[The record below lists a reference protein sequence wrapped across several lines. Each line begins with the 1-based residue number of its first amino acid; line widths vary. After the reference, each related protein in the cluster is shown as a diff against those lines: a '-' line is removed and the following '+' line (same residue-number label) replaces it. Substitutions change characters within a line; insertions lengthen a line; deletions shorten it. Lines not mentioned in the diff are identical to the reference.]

1 MSDVLARSERLREQ
15 MTLQNLYEIITGDGD
30 QVAARY
36 LENGDEKAI
45 TYRQYRLRADACAA
59 YLRRVLGEKRQGA
72 FVGIQLDT
80 CPEWFFLFWGVIEAG
95 YNAVLMDFTLN
106 DEMTAYILRQA
117 GAIGLIGRA
126 ARPLPADAQVT
137 QFTVKQLSD
146 LKPDPAF
153 KPRFGDQVALCTSGT
168 TDTSRVFVY
177 NAKAVCSQ
185 VLNAEMLY
193 KANQRII
200 CDEPR
205 RSLAFLPFHHIFG
218 FMVCLQWIHFL
229 GYETVYLHD
238 RSPKCIQETAQR
250 FKITHL
256 MAVPLLANNLC
267 VALNKRVA
275 KESKF
280 KRAAFK
286 TLRGLSLAVQ
296 SVAPGFGLDLA
307 RTVLFKSITSQML
320 GSDVRCVILGG
331 SHTPKEHMRTLSA
344 LGYFTVSGFGMTE
357 TGITSVETNMN
368 VITRTS
374 GSVGRPLASAEYRV
388 QSDGEKSNR
397 GEMYIRGN
405 TLHTGRLVDGRLLPP
420 ALDDEGWFRTGDVV
434 RLEKGSRMYVEGRAK
449 DVIINE
455 SGENV
460 YPDEIE
466 DAFGALEGVEQ
477 FCVLGI
483 KARDKQ
489 ENKEEKGFLAHL
501 PHPHLLNRKKGV
513 VDYEDITLVINVGQ
527 HFRDDAYIAGLMG
540 QVRRIN
546 AALPAL
552 KRVNRVLATPEK
564 FQTAGGIKVKRL
576 ALKKE
581 IEEKKLA
588 YRDIDFNRKDE
599 AADEQKPLIQQ
610 ENTPS
615 DLQME
620 EIKQKVRRVYAET
633 LDMTPQEIRDDAHFI
648 DDLGGDS
655 LQVLGMSLKIEEQFN
670 VLIPTEEYG
679 KCTTVNDL
687 SALLY
692 AKVRGNVAY
701 ESAAPEN
708 QAPVTPIT
716 RFEDAPEY
724 IAFQKRLESL
734 QGQENPYFVAHDSP
748 LLDKS
753 FVDGQ
758 WMLDFG
764 SYNYVGMSGRKE
776 TMDAAKAAI
785 DKYGTSASGS
795 RLLAGEKTL
804 HKELEAEIADWK
816 HTETA
821 LVLVGGHSTNVT
833 CVGNFCGKGDLIV
846 YDAIAHNSIE
856 QGCRL
861 SQATAKPFPHNDVKA
876 LESILR
882 NQRHKFGKVL
892 IVIEGAYSMDG
903 DIAPVPEFV
912 ALKKKYGCFLMVD
925 EAHSACVIGK
935 TGGGVDEYF
944 GLAPNDIDIK
954 YGTLSKGLGTCGG
967 YLAGSHAIIDYMRY
981 NLPGFVFSVGI
992 SPPLAAASLAAIRL
1006 LRSDPTIMER
1016 LRRNIKCFMEE
1027 ARKRNFNTCLAG
1039 ETAILP
1045 ILVGRDEDAWELSNR
1060 LRRKG
1065 VIVPPAVYPAVPKNK
1080 ARLRFC
1086 VISEHKP
1093 EEIIEALDKLQEAAR
1108 EAGIQLP
1115 PP

>member
-1 MSDVLARSERLREQ
+1 MSEVLARSEKLREK
-15 MTLQNLYEIITGDGD
+15 MTLENLYGLITGEGD
-30 QVAARY
+30 RVAARY
-36 LENGDEKAI
+36 LEGKEEKII
-45 TYRQYRLRADACAA
+45 TFAQYRERVKATAALLRGA
-59 YLRRVLGEKRQGA
+59 LGEKNKGK
-72 FVGIQLDT
+72 FVGIQADT
-80 CPEWFFLFWGVIEAG
+80 CPEWFYLFWGAEAAG
-95 YNAVLMDFTLN
+95 YNAVLMDFTLT
-106 DEMTAYILRQA
+106 DDMTAYILGQA
-117 GAIGLIGRA
+117 GAIALITKAPRN
-126 ARPLPADAQVT
+126 LPGNVT
-137 QFTVKQLSD
+137 QFTIKQLAAAQ
-146 LKPDPAF
+146 PAPNF
-153 KPRFGDQVALCTSGT
+153 KPSFGTMVALCTSGT

-177 NAKAVCSQ
+177 NEKAVCSQ

-193 KANQRII
+193 RANKRII

-205 RSLAFLPFHHIFG
+205 RQLAFLPYHHIFG

-229 GYETVYLHD
+229 GYETVYLQN
-238 RSPKCIQETAQR
+238 RSPQCIQETAQR
-250 FKITHL
+250 FRITHL

-267 VALNKRVA
+267 VALNKQVA
-275 KESKF
+275 KQSRM
-280 KRAAFK
+280 KRAGFK
-286 TLRGLSLAVQ
+286 TLRGLSLALQ

-307 RTVLFKSITSQML
+307 RNVLFKSITSQML

-388 QSDGEKSNR
+388 QSDGEKSNQ

-405 TLHTGRLVDGRLLPP
+405 TIHTGRLVDGKLLPSN
-420 ALDDEGWFRTGDVV
+420 LDDEGWFRTGDVV

-483 KARDKQ
+483 KARKKDEKA
-489 ENKEEKGFLAHL
+489 EKGILSHIPLPHL
-501 PHPHLLNRKKGV
+501 PGRKKGV
-513 VDYEDITLVINVGQ
+513 VDYEDITLILNLGQ
-527 HFRDDAYIAGLMG
+527 HYKDDDYIAGLMA
-540 QVRRIN
+540 QVRKIN
-546 AALPAL
+546 SSLPAL
-552 KRVNRVLATPEK
+552 KRVNRVLVTSEK

-581 IEEKKLA
+581 IEENKLA
-588 YRDIDFNRKDE
+588 YRDIDFNRRDE
-599 AADEQKPLIQQ
+599 LAAEENKPLIQE

-615 DLQME
+615 DLQLE

-633 LDMTPQEIRDDAHFI
+633 LDVPADQIKDDAHFI
-648 DDLGGDS
+648 DELGGDS

-708 QAPVTPIT
+708 QEPVTPIT
-716 RFEDAPEY
+716 RFEDSPEY
-724 IAFQKRLESL
+724 HAFEKRYESL
-734 QGQENPYFVAHDSP
+734 MGEGQENPYFVAHDSP

-753 FVDGQ
+753 FVDNQ

-804 HKELEAEIADWK
+804 HKELEAAIAEWK
-816 HTETA
+816 HAEDA

-861 SQATAKPFPHNDVKA
+861 SQATAKPFPHSDVKA

-892 IVIEGAYSMDG
+892 IVVEGAYSMDG
-903 DIAPVPEFV
+903 DIAPVPEIV

-925 EAHSACVIGK
+925 EAHSACVIGE

-944 GLAPNDIDIK
+944 HLAPDDIDIK

-967 YLAGSHAIIDYMRY
+967 YLAGKRALIEYMRY

-992 SPPLAAASLAAIRL
+992 SPPLAAASLEAIRL
-1006 LRSDPTIMER
+1006 LQKDPSIVQR
-1016 LRRNIKCFMEE
+1016 LHRNIKCFMEE
-1027 ARKRNFNTCLAG
+1027 AHKRHMNTCLAG
-1039 ETAILP
+1039 ETAIVP

-1060 LRRKG
+1060 LRKKG

-1086 VISEHKP
+1086 VISEHQP
-1093 EEIIEALDKLQEAAR
+1093 EEIAEALDKLLECAR

-1115 PP
+1115 E

>member
-1 MSDVLARSERLREQ
+1 MSAVLDRSEKLREN
-15 MTLQNLYEIITGDGD
+15 MTLENLFALITGEKDR
-30 QVAARY
+30 VAARY
-36 LENGDEKAI
+36 LEKDEERAI
-45 TYRQYRLRADACAA
+45 TFGEYRERAFACAA
-59 YLRRVLGEKRQGA
+59 ALRKALGEENKGA
-72 FVGIQLDT
+72 FVGIQSDT
-80 CPEWFFLFWGVIEAG
+80 CPEYFTLFWGVIAAG
-95 YNAVLMDFTLN
+95 YNAVLMDFSLN
-106 DEMTAYILRQA
+106 DEMTSYILGQA
-117 GAIGLIGRA
+117 GAVALITRA
-126 ARPLPADAQVT
+126 PRDLKKEVR
-137 QFTVKQLSD
+137 QFTIRQMAEL
-146 LKPDPAF
+146 PFDPAF
-153 KPRFGDQVALCTSGT
+153 QPDFGSLVALCTSGT

-177 NAKAVCSQ
+177 NAQAVCSQ

-193 KANQRII
+193 RANQRII

-205 RSLAFLPFHHIFG
+205 RALAFLPYHHVFG

-229 GYETVYLHD
+229 GYETIYLHD

-250 FKITHL
+250 FQITHL

-267 VALNKRVA
+267 VALNKKVA
-275 KESKF
+275 KESRF
-280 KRAAFK
+280 KRASFK
-286 TLRGLSLAVQ
+286 TLRGLSLGLQ
-296 SVAPGFGLDLA
+296 SVFPGFGLDFA
-307 RTVLFKSITSQML
+307 RNVLFKSVVSQIL
-320 GSDVRCVILGG
+320 GPEVRCIILGG

-405 TLHTGRLVDGRLLPP
+405 TIHTGRLVDGQLLPP
-420 ALDDEGWFRTGDVV
+420 ALDEEGWYRTGDVV

-477 FCVLGI
+477 FCVLGV
-483 KARDKQ
+483 KARGK
-489 ENKEEKGFLAHL
+489 KEERTGLLSHIPHL
-501 PHPHLLNRKKGV
+501 PGRKKAA

-527 HFRDDAYIAGLMG
+527 HYKDDAYIAGLMA

-546 AALPAL
+546 SALPSL
-552 KRVNRVLATPEK
+552 KRVTRVLATPEK

-581 IEEKKLA
+581 IEENKLA
-588 YRDIDFNRKDE
+588 YRDIDFNRRDE
-599 AADEQKPLIQQ
+599 SAAEEKPLVQ
-610 ENTPS
+610 EEKTPS
-615 DLQME
+615 DLQLE
-620 EIKQKVRRVYAET
+620 EIKQKVRRVYADT
-633 LDMTPQEIRDDAHFI
+633 LDVAPDQIRDDAHFI

-687 SALLY
+687 SSLLY

-708 QAPVTPIT
+708 QEPVTPIT
-716 RFEDAPEY
+716 RFEDSPEY
-724 IAFQKRLESL
+724 QAFEKRYQSL
-734 QGQENPYFVAHDSP
+734 MGEGQENPYFVAHDSP

-753 FVDGQ
+753 YVDHQ

-764 SYNYVGMSGRKE
+764 SYNYVGMSGRQE
-776 TMDAAKAAI
+776 TKDAAKAAI
-785 DKYGTSASGS
+785 DQYGTSASGS

-804 HKELEAEIADWK
+804 HKELEAAIAQWK

-861 SQATAKPFPHNDVKA
+861 SQATAKPFPHSDVAA

-912 ALKKKYGCFLMVD
+912 KLKKKYGCFLMVD
-925 EAHSACVIGK
+925 EAHSACVIGE

-944 GLAPNDIDIK
+944 GLAPDDIDIK

-992 SPPLAAASLAAIRL
+992 SPALAAASLEAIRL
-1006 LRSDPTIMER
+1006 LQRDPSIVQR
-1016 LRRNIKCFMEE
+1016 LHRNIRCFMEE
-1027 ARKRNFNTCLAG
+1027 AHKRNLNTCLAG

-1060 LRRKG
+1060 LRKKG

-1086 VISEHKP
+1086 VISEHQP
-1093 EEIIEALDKLQEAAR
+1093 EQIVEALDKLVECAQ

-1115 PP
+1115 PTA

>member
-1 MSDVLARSERLREQ
+1 MSEVLARSEKLREN
-15 MTLQNLYEIITGDGD
+15 MTLQNLFELISGDTER
-30 QVAARY
+30 VAARY
-36 LENGDEKAI
+36 LDRGEEKAV
-45 TYRQYRLRADACAA
+45 TFGEYRERAFACAA
-59 YLRRVLGEKRQGA
+59 ALRAALGEEKKGS
-72 FVGIQLDT
+72 FVGIQADT
-80 CPEWFFLFWGVIEAG
+80 CPEYFFLFWGVIAAG
-95 YNAVLMDFTLN
+95 YNAVLMDFSLN
-106 DEMTAYILRQA
+106 DEMTAYILGQA
-117 GAIGLIGRA
+117 GTVALITKTPRALGRDVKQFTIQQMRDARA
-126 ARPLPADAQVT
+126 AAPDFRPD
-137 QFTVKQLSD
+137 
-146 LKPDPAF
+146 
-153 KPRFGDQVALCTSGT
+153 FGDMVALCTSGT

-177 NAKAVCSQ
+177 NAQAVCSQ

-193 KANQRII
+193 HANQRII

-205 RSLAFLPFHHIFG
+205 RNLAFLPYHHVFG

-229 GYETVYLHD
+229 GYETIYLHD

-267 VALNKRVA
+267 VALNKKVA
-275 KESKF
+275 KESRF

-286 TLRGLSLAVQ
+286 TLRGLSLGLQ
-296 SVAPGFGLDLA
+296 SVAPGFGLDFA
-307 RTVLFKSITSQML
+307 RNVLFKSVVAQIL
-320 GSDVRCVILGG
+320 GPEVRCIILGG

-374 GSVGRPLASAEYRV
+374 GSVGRPLSSAEYRV

-405 TLHTGRLVDGRLLPP
+405 TIHTGRLVDGQLLPP
-420 ALDDEGWFRTGDVV
+420 ALDEEGWYRTGDVV

-466 DAFGALEGVEQ
+466 DVFGALEGVEQ
-477 FCVLGI
+477 FCVLGV
-483 KARDKQ
+483 KAREK
-489 ENKEEKGFLAHL
+489 KEEKGLLSHIPHL
-501 PHPHLLNRKKGV
+501 PGKKKGV

-527 HFRDDAYIAGLMG
+527 HYKDDAYIADLMA
-540 QVRRIN
+540 QVRKIN
-546 AALPAL
+546 AALPSL
-552 KRVNRVLATPEK
+552 KRVTRVLATPEK

-581 IEEKKLA
+581 IEENKLA
-588 YRDIDFNRKDE
+588 YRDIDFNRRE
-599 AADEQKPLIQQ
+599 ENAAEEKPIVQ
-610 ENTPS
+610 EEKTPS

-620 EIKQKVRRVYAET
+620 EIKQKVRRVYADT
-633 LDMTPQEIRDDAHFI
+633 LDIPLDQIRDDAHFI

-679 KCTTVNDL
+679 KCTTINDL
-687 SALLY
+687 AALLY

-708 QAPVTPIT
+708 QEPVTPIT

-724 IAFQKRLESL
+724 QAFQKRLESL
-734 QGQENPYFVAHDSP
+734 TGAGQENPYFVAHDSP

-753 FVDGQ
+753 YVDDQ

-804 HKELEAEIADWK
+804 HKELEAEIANWK

-861 SQATAKPFPHNDVKA
+861 SQATAKPFPHNDVAA

-882 NQRHKFGKVL
+882 NQRHKFAKVL

-912 ALKKKYGCFLMVD
+912 KLKKKYGCFLMVD
-925 EAHSACVIGK
+925 EAHSACVIGE

-944 GLAPNDIDIK
+944 GLAPDDVDIK

-981 NLPGFVFSVGI
+981 TLPGFVFSVGI
-992 SPPLAAASLAAIRL
+992 SPPLAAASLEAIRL
-1006 LRSDPTIMER
+1006 LRQDPSIIGR
-1016 LRRNIKCFMEE
+1016 LHRNIQCFTEE
-1027 ARKRNFNTCLAG
+1027 AHKRHFNTCLAG
-1039 ETAILP
+1039 ETAIIP
-1045 ILVGRDEDAWELSNR
+1045 ILVGKDEDAWELSNR
-1060 LRRKG
+1060 LRKKG

-1086 VISEHKP
+1086 VISEHQP
-1093 EEIIEALDKLQEAAR
+1093 EQIVEALNKLQECAQ

-1115 PP
+1115 E

>member
-1 MSDVLARSERLREQ
+1 MSEVLARSEKLREK
-15 MTLQNLYEIITGDGD
+15 MTLQNLFELICGDGGK
-30 QVAARY
+30 VAARW
-36 LENGDEKAI
+36 LEKDEEKSVTFAE
-45 TYRQYRLRADACAA
+45 YKEKSFAVAAMLRS
-59 YLRRVLGEKRQGA
+59 VLGEKNKGR
-72 FVGIQLDT
+72 FVGIQADT
-80 CPEWFFLFWGVIEAG
+80 CPEWFYLFWGVIAAG
-95 YNAVLMDFTLN
+95 YNAVLMDFTLT
-106 DEMTAYILRQA
+106 DDMTAYILGQA
-117 GAIGLIGRA
+117 GAIALIGKSPRT
-126 ARPLPADAQVT
+126 LPGNTA
-137 QFTVKQLSD
+137 QFTIQQMSMAKEQ
-146 LKPDPAF
+146 KGF
-153 KPRFGDQVALCTSGT
+153 KPEFGTMVALCTSGT

-177 NAKAVCSQ
+177 NEQAVCSQ

-193 KANQRII
+193 HANRRII

-205 RSLAFLPFHHIFG
+205 RQLAFLPYHHIFG

-238 RSPKCIQETAQR
+238 RSPQCIQKTAQH

-256 MAVPLLANNLC
+256 MAVPLLANNLS

-275 KESKF
+275 KESKL
-280 KRAAFK
+280 KRAGFK
-286 TLRGLSLAVQ
+286 TLRGISLALQ
-296 SVAPGFGLDLA
+296 SIAPGFGLDFA
-307 RTVLFKSITSQML
+307 RNVLFKSVTDQML
-320 GSDVRCVILGG
+320 GSDVRCIILGG

-374 GSVGRPLASAEYRV
+374 GSVGRPLSSAEYRV
-388 QSDGEKSNR
+388 QSDGEKSNQ
-397 GEMYIRGN
+397 GEMYIRGD
-405 TLHTGRLVDGRLLPP
+405 TIHTGRLVDGKLLPP
-420 ALDDEGWFRTGDVV
+420 ILDDEGWFRTGDIV

-477 FCVLGI
+477 FCVLGV
-483 KARDKQ
+483 KARGKK
-489 ENKEEKGFLAHL
+489 EEKEEKGFLSHL
-501 PHPHLLNRKKGV
+501 PHLPGRKKGV
-513 VDYEDITLVINVGQ
+513 VDYEDITLVLNLGQ
-527 HFRDDAYIAGLMG
+527 HYKDDDYIASLMA

-546 AALPAL
+546 SGLPAL
-552 KRVNRVLATPEK
+552 KRVNRVLVTSEK

-576 ALKKE
+576 ALKKQ

-588 YRDIDFNRKDE
+588 YREIDFNRRDE
-599 AADEQKPLIQQ
+599 VSFEENKPIVQE

-615 DLQME
+615 DLQLE
-620 EIKQKVRRVYAET
+620 EIKQKVRAVYAET
-633 LDMTPQEIRDDAHFI
+633 LDVTPDQIKDDAHFI
-648 DDLGGDS
+648 DELGGDS

-670 VLIPTEEYG
+670 VMIPTEEYG

-692 AKVRGNVAY
+692 AKVRGDVAY
-701 ESAAPEN
+701 ESAGPES
-708 QAPVTPIT
+708 QEPVTPIT
-716 RFEDAPEY
+716 RFEDSPEFK
-724 IAFQKRLESL
+724 AFEKRYQSL
-734 QGQENPYFVAHDSP
+734 MGDGQENPYFVAHDSP

-753 FVDGQ
+753 FVDNQ

-764 SYNYVGMSGRKE
+764 SYNYVGMSGREEVKA
-776 TMDAAKAAI
+776 AAKAAI

-804 HKELEAEIADWK
+804 HKELEAAIAEWK
-816 HTETA
+816 HTETS

-861 SQATAKPFPHNDVKA
+861 SQATAKPFPHNDVAA

-882 NQRHKFGKVL
+882 NLRHKFAKVL

-903 DIAPVPEFV
+903 DIAPVPEIV
-912 ALKKKYGCFLMVD
+912 KLKKKYGCFLMVD
-925 EAHSACVIGK
+925 EAHSACVIGA

-944 GLAPNDIDIK
+944 GLAPDDIDIK

-992 SPPLAAASLAAIRL
+992 SPALAAASLEAIRL
-1006 LRSDPTIMER
+1006 LQKDHSIVER
-1016 LRRNIKCFMEE
+1016 LHRNIKCFYEE
-1027 ARKRNFNTCLAG
+1027 AHKRNLNTCLAG

-1045 ILVGRDEDAWELSNR
+1045 ILVGKDEDAWELSNR
-1060 LRRKG
+1060 LRKKG

-1086 VISEHKP
+1086 VISEHQP
-1093 EEIIEALDKLQEAAR
+1093 DEIVEALDKLVECAK

-1115 PP
+1115 S

>member
-1 MSDVLARSERLREQ
+1 MSEVLARSARLRED
-15 MTLQNLYEIITGDGD
+15 MTLKNLFEIICGDESK
-30 QVAARY
+30 VAARY
-36 LENGDEKAI
+36 LDKGEEMAI
-45 TYRQYRLRADACAA
+45 TYGEYRARVYAVASLLRSA
-59 YLRRVLGEKRQGA
+59 LGEKNKGK
-72 FVGIQLDT
+72 FIGIQLDT
-80 CPEWFFLFWGVIEAG
+80 CPEWFYLFWGVTAAG
-95 YNAVLMDFTLN
+95 YNAVLMDFTLS
-106 DEMTAYILRQA
+106 DDMTAYILRQA
-117 GAIGLIGRA
+117 GAVALIGKNVRS
-126 ARPLPADAQVT
+126 LPGGTV
-137 QFTVKQLSD
+137 QFTVKQLSMAQEAPGFA
-146 LKPDPAF
+146 PD
-153 KPRFGDQVALCTSGT
+153 FGTMVALCTSGT

-177 NAKAVCSQ
+177 NAQAVCSQ

-193 KANQRII
+193 KANKRII

-205 RSLAFLPFHHIFG
+205 RQLAFLPYHHIFG

-238 RSPKCIQETAQR
+238 RSPQCIQDTARR

-256 MAVPLLANNLC
+256 MAVPLLANNLS

-275 KESKF
+275 KESRL
-280 KRAAFK
+280 KRAGFK
-286 TLRGLSLAVQ
+286 TLRGLSLALQ
-296 SVAPGFGLDLA
+296 SIAPGFGLDFA
-307 RTVLFKSITSQML
+307 RNVLFKSVTQQML
-320 GSDVRCVILGG
+320 GPDVRCVILGG
-331 SHTPKEHMRTLSA
+331 SHTPKEHMRNLSA

-405 TLHTGRLVDGRLLPP
+405 TIHTGRLVDGKLLPP
-420 ALDDEGWFRTGDVV
+420 ALDEEGWFRTGDVV

-466 DAFGALEGVEQ
+466 DAFGALEGVDQ

-483 KARDKQ
+483 KARARQ
-489 ENKEEKGFLAHL
+489 AEKEEKGFLSHL
-501 PHPHLLNRKKGV
+501 PHLPMHKKTN
-513 VDYEDITLVINVGQ
+513 VDYEDITLILNLGQ
-527 HFRDDAYIAGLMG
+527 HYKDDEYIAALMT

-546 AALPAL
+546 SALPAV
-552 KRVNRVLATPEK
+552 KRVNRLLVTSEK
-564 FQTAGGIKVKRL
+564 FQTAAGVKVKRL
-576 ALKKE
+576 ALKKQ
-581 IEEKKLA
+581 IEENKLA
-588 YRDIDFNRKDE
+588 YREIDMNRRDE
-599 AADEQKPLIQQ
+599 GAAGEEIKPLIQE

-615 DLQME
+615 DLQLE
-620 EIKQKVRRVYAET
+620 EIKQKVRAVYAET
-633 LDMTPQEIRDDAHFI
+633 LDVPVSDIRDDAHFI
-648 DDLGGDS
+648 DELGGDS

-687 SALLY
+687 AALLY
-692 AKVRGNVAY
+692 ARVRGDVAY

-708 QAPVTPIT
+708 QEPVTPIT
-716 RFEDAPEY
+716 RFEDSPEY
-724 IAFQKRLESL
+724 KAFEKRYQSL
-734 QGQENPYFVAHDSP
+734 MGDGQENPYFVAHDSP
-748 LLDKS
+748 LLDRS
-753 FVDGQ
+753 FVDNQ
-758 WMLDFG
+758 WQLDFG
-764 SYNYVGMSGRKE
+764 SYNYVGMSGREE
-776 TMDAAKAAI
+776 TKAAAKAAI

-804 HKELEAEIADWK
+804 HKELEAAIAEWK

-861 SQATAKPFPHNDVKA
+861 SQATAKPFPHNDTAA

-912 ALKKKYGCFLMVD
+912 KLKKKYGCFLMVD
-925 EAHSACVIGK
+925 EAHSACVIGA

-944 GLAPNDIDIK
+944 GLAPDDIDIK

-992 SPPLAAASLAAIRL
+992 SPPLAAASLEAIRL
-1006 LRSDPTIMER
+1006 LQKDHTIVER
-1016 LRRNIKCFMEE
+1016 LHRNIKCFYEE
-1027 ARKRNFNTCLAG
+1027 AHKRNLNTCLAG

-1045 ILVGRDEDAWELSNR
+1045 ILVGKDEDAWELSNR
-1060 LRRKG
+1060 LRKKG

-1093 EEIIEALDKLQEAAR
+1093 EQIVEALDKLLECAR

-1115 PP
+1115 S